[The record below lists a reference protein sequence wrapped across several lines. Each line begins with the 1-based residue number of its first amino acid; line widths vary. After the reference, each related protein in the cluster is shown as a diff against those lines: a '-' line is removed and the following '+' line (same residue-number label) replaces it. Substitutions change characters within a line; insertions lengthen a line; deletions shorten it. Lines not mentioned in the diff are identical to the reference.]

1 MLPSR
6 LSPLG
11 ACSGSGTFRRSD
23 GCGGTE
29 TLSKQSQRKSLIPRR
44 NECRAGPIQATSSPD
59 SRLIATQVFDD
70 KGKVTSCVRRNR
82 ETRMGNRT
90 AKFISALA
98 GSIIAGAPLA
108 AVSQNA
114 PTAPSTANA
123 ASDCL
128 ASPKGAAPQGQH
140 WHYRLERGTKRQC
153 WYLRAEGGKATQTAR
168 VAADTPTADSAAP
181 QQHPV
186 QDARAEY
193 LTPQSIAAPKTPAAP
208 MQQAASPSAD
218 TNAQQPAV
226 DARWPDAS
234 AASVTPAVQP
244 SPAPVAAA
252 AQPSAKP
259 AKSPAPMALAAADSS
274 ADKPTGSLQMLLL
287 AIGGALALAGILASI
302 IYRFA
307 GGRGRVQAADHRRVN
322 WDNFEPHDHD
332 DGRAPWL
339 NAAPAGAPR
348 AQQPRPVD
356 FDAVRPQAGPLKTAQ
371 LAAIDREIDV
381 IHARAPQARDEAA
394 AFDDADMFNGEFEI
408 EAATPRLAANDVTD
422 EEPAVRDDGVQIED
436 AVDVDVITAM
446 LERLA
451 QEGPRLRQPA
461 ISRADYVDPARS
473 LQVRPG
479 VRA

>member
-1 MLPSR
+1 
-6 LSPLG
+6 
-11 ACSGSGTFRRSD
+11 
-23 GCGGTE
+23 
-29 TLSKQSQRKSLIPRR
+29 
-44 NECRAGPIQATSSPD
+44 
-59 SRLIATQVFDD
+59 
-70 KGKVTSCVRRNR
+70 
-82 ETRMGNRT
+82 MGNRT

-140 WHYRLERGTKRQC
+140 WHYRRERGTKRQC

-259 AKSPAPMALAAADSS
+259 AKSPAPMALAAANSS
-274 ADKPTGSLQMLLL
+274 TDKLTGSLQMLLL
-287 AIGGALALAGILASI
+287 VIGGALALAGILASV

-307 GGRGRVQAADHRRVN
+307 GGRVQATDHRRVN

-339 NAAPAGAPR
+339 NAATAGAPR

-356 FDAVRPQAGPLKTAQ
+356 FDAVRPPAAQLKSAQ

-381 IHARAPQARDEAA
+381 IAAREPQAHDEAA
-394 AFDDADMFNGEFEI
+394 ELDDADMFNGEFEI